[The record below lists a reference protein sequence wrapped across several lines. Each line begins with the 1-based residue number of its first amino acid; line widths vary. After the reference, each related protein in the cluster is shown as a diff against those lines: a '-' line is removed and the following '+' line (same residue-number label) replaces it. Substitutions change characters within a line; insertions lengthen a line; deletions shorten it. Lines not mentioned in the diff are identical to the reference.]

1 MEKIKYSSIM
11 KKYYFFKIELRQNI
25 QGELRKTVLPLP
37 GQTTYVTLSD
47 RNHPVDTNL
56 KVQLALRQ
64 NTLVCSLPGIEDVVI
79 GVCHEGNRE
88 KELKLI
94 QQSRMLPVRNE
105 ENAPLQRVYFYRTEA
120 QVFLVKRPA
129 WFLDQEVAMPLADD
143 DMFRAYEA
151 LLAGSRPD
159 TGTQQQTAT
168 APNDETPAEAEPAS
182 AFDPTAFAPDSEI
195 GMVEDHLRLGC
206 QETTAMTCALYISRL
221 RDRMRAGV
229 VAFSYMKQNGSLRKA
244 YGTRNPDVIRLCHGN
259 TDLSARRPDASND
272 GAHFHYFDIQ
282 QGDWRCFCT
291 EDFQSITDEEVVP
304 ANNFARIRQISYT
317 PITES

>member
-1 MEKIKYSSIM
+1 M

-25 QGELRKTVLPLP
+25 QGELRKIVLPLP

-47 RNHPVDTNL
+47 RFHPIETNL

-64 NTLVCSLPGIEDVVI
+64 NTLVCALPGIEDVVI

-88 KELKLI
+88 KELRLI
-94 QQSRMLPVRNE
+94 QQSRMLPVSNE
-105 ENAPLQRVYFYRTEA
+105 ENAPLQRSYFYRTEA
-120 QVFLVKRPA
+120 QVFLVKRPE
-129 WFLDQEVAMPLADD
+129 WFLGHEVSMPLADD
-143 DMFRAYEA
+143 EMLRAYEELTSA
-151 LLAGSRPD
+151 RPD
-159 TGTQQQTAT
+159 TVAPQQTAT
-168 APNDETPAEAEPAS
+168 APGDETPAEAEPAS

-195 GMVEDHLRLGC
+195 GMVEDHLRLGR
-206 QETTAMTCALYISRL
+206 QETTAMTCAL
-221 RDRMRAGV
+221 
-229 VAFSYMKQNGSLRKA
+229 MKQNGSLRKA

-291 EDFQSITDEEVVP
+291 EDFQSITDDEVIP
-304 ANNFARIRQISYT
+304 AHNFARIRQISYT
-317 PITES
+317 PIIES

>member
-1 MEKIKYSSIM
+1 M
-11 KKYYFFKIELRQNI
+11 KKYYFFKVEIRQNI

-56 KVQLALRQ
+56 KVQLSLGQ
-64 NTLVCSLPGIEDVVI
+64 TTLVCALPGIEDVVI
-79 GVCHEGNRE
+79 GVCHEGNKE
-88 KELKLI
+88 KELRLI
-94 QQSRMLPVRNE
+94 QQSRMLPVSNE

-159 TGTQQQTAT
+159 TGAQQQTAT
-168 APNDETPAEAEPAS
+168 APNDETPAEAESAS
-182 AFDPTAFAPDSEI
+182 AFDPTTFAPDSEI

-244 YGTRNPDVIRLCHGN
+244 YGTRNPDIIRLCHGN
-259 TDLSARRPDASND
+259 ADLSARRPDASND

-291 EDFQSITDEEVVP
+291 EDFQSIAEENEVIP
-304 ANNFARIRQISYT
+304 AHNYESIRQIQRM
-317 PITES
+317 PISES

>member
-1 MEKIKYSSIM
+1 M
-11 KKYYFFKIELRQNI
+11 KKYYFFKVELRQNI

-64 NTLVCSLPGIEDVVI
+64 NTLVCALPGIEDVVL

-88 KELKLI
+88 KELRLI
-94 QQSRMLPVRNE
+94 QQSRMLPVSNE

-151 LLAGSRPD
+151 LTSARPD
-159 TGTQQQTAT
+159 TEVPQQTAT
-168 APNDETPAEAEPAS
+168 ASNDETPAEAEAESAS

-195 GMVEDHLRLGC
+195 GMVEDHRRLGC

-244 YGTRNPDVIRLCHGN
+244 YGTRNPDIIRLCHGN
-259 TDLSARRPDASND
+259 TDLAARRPDASND
-272 GAHFHYFDIQ
+272 GGHFHYFDIQ

-291 EDFQSITDEEVVP
+291 EDFQSITDDEVVP
-304 ANNFARIRQISYT
+304 AHNFARIRQISYT
-317 PITES
+317 PIIES

>member
-1 MEKIKYSSIM
+1 M

-25 QGELRKTVLPLP
+25 QGELRKVVLPLP

-56 KVQLALRQ
+56 KVQLSLGQ
-64 NTLVCSLPGIEDVVI
+64 TTLVCALPGIEDVII

-88 KELKLI
+88 KELRLI
-94 QQSRMLPVRNE
+94 QQSRMQPTSNE
-105 ENAPLQRVYFYRTEA
+105 ENAPTERVYFYRTEA
-120 QVFLVKRPA
+120 QVFLVKRPE
-129 WFLDQEVAMPLADD
+129 WFLDHEVSMPLADD
-143 DMFRAYEA
+143 EMLRAYEA
-151 LLAGSRPD
+151 LAGSRPD
-159 TGTQQQTAT
+159 TVAPQQTAT
-168 APNDETPAEAEPAS
+168 APGDETPAEAESAS

-195 GMVEDHLRLGC
+195 SMVEDHLRLGC
-206 QETTAMTCALYISRL
+206 QESTAMACALYISRL

-259 TDLSARRPDASND
+259 ADLSARRPDASND

-291 EDFQSITDEEVVP
+291 EDFRDITDENEVVP
-304 ANNFARIRQISYT
+304 AHNFARIRQISYM

>member
-1 MEKIKYSSIM
+1 M
-11 KKYYFFKIELRQNI
+11 KKYYFFRVELRQNI
-25 QGELRKTVLPLP
+25 QGELRKVVLPLP
-37 GQTTYVTLSD
+37 GQTTYVTLND

-79 GVCHEGNRE
+79 GVCHEGISE
-88 KELKLI
+88 KALKLT
-94 QQSRMLPVRNE
+94 QQSRMLPVSNE
-105 ENAPLQRVYFYRTEA
+105 ENAPAERVFFYRTEA
-120 QVFLVKRPA
+120 PVFLVKRPE
-129 WFLDQEVAMPLADD
+129 WFLNQEVSMPLADD
-143 DMFRAYEA
+143 AMLRAYEA
-151 LLAGSRPD
+151 LV
-159 TGTQQQTAT
+159 GTHTDVPQQTAT
-168 APNDETPAEAEPAS
+168 APGDETPAEAEPAS

-195 GMVEDHLRLGC
+195 GLVEDHLRLGC

-244 YGTRNPDVIRLCHGN
+244 YGTRNPDVIRLLHGN

-272 GAHFHYFDIQ
+272 GAHFHYFDVQ

-291 EDFQSITDEEVVP
+291 EDFQSIRDENEIVP
-304 ANNFARIRQISYT
+304 AHNYESIRQISRM
-317 PITES
+317 PISES